1 MLRGTIKKVVRDRGF
16 GFILAPAKGP
26 DVFFHVSTVADRA
39 FDTLE
44 EGQSV
49 EYELLED
56 LSRGPR
62 AKTVR
67 VVQ

>member
-16 GFILAPAKGP
+16 GFILTPNKGP
-26 DVFFHVSTVADRA
+26 DVFFHISTVADRA
-39 FDTLE
+39 FDGLE
-44 EGQSV
+44 EGQTV

-62 AKTVR
+62 AKSVR
-67 VVQ
+67 VVE

>member
-1 MLRGTIKKVVRDRGF
+1 MFRGTIKKVVRDRGF
-16 GFILAPAKGP
+16 GFILAPNKGP

-39 FDTLE
+39 FEQLE
-44 EGQSV
+44 EGQTV

-56 LSRGPR
+56 LSKGPR

-67 VVQ
+67 LVT